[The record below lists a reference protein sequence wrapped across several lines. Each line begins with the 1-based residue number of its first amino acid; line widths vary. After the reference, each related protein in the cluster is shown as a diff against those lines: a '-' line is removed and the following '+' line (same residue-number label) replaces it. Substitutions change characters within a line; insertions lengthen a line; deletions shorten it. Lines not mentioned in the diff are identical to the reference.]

1 MESYS
6 EEFLRDND
14 DDDEVESYSEEFSE
28 EELLEFVSVS
38 EEKSYDDN
46 LINEDDNLEYPSLP
60 VLEKKLLRVNNINL
74 PNSIG
79 DMEFKT
85 GLEVFWKNVIFN
97 EIQFNKNKIEL

>member
-85 GLEVFWKNVIFN
+85 GLEVF
-97 EIQFNKNKIEL
+97 